1 MKIIPKPLLIAAAMA
16 MGTSTI
22 AQTTDFPEG
31 AEPLT
36 LEALHA
42 ALAGKVHED
51 VAISGIGEGM
61 DNGREA
67 LRERLARH
75 FEAFDE
81 SYRDALVMT
90 DAGGTNA
97 AVRLTAHGRSAGGD
111 TYNAFA
117 RAYNEG
123 SGFDTGIPMDE
134 AVMAYITD
142 VLGGVISAE
151 TYGEP
156 QGRETQIK

>member
-1 MKIIPKPLLIAAAMA
+1 MADITSIANAA
-16 MGTSTI
+16 I
-22 AQTTDFPEG
+22 
-31 AEPLT
+31 
-36 LEALHA
+36 EALNARDFA
-42 ALAGKVHED
+42 ALAGKVHDD

-111 TYNAFA
+111 TYSREKVLLLEVDDGRITRIAFLS
-117 RAYNEG
+117 G
-123 SGFDTGIPMDE
+123 S
-134 AVMAYITD
+134 
-142 VLGGVISAE
+142 
-151 TYGEP
+151 
-156 QGRETQIK
+156 